1 MLLLLIQI
9 QSLCGNFH
17 KIRVKRA
24 LFQMHP
30 SKAPDPDGMTALF
43 LKKYWHVVGFD
54 VSHAVLDFLNSGM
67 MLGCINFTHSV
78 LTPKFKDP

>member
-1 MLLLLIQI
+1 
-9 QSLCGNFH
+9 
-17 KIRVKRA
+17 
-24 LFQMHP
+24 MHP
-30 SKAPDPDGMTALF
+30 SRAPDLDGMTALF